1 MTRWTDPPNLDT
13 ARRKSP
19 QLMTWHAVAVFGLRR
34 SSVLGS
40 RRSLVQP
47 TSTDLSNPSSAA
59 EG

>member
-40 RRSLVQP
+40 RRSMVQP
-47 TSTDLSNPSSAA
+47 TSTDLSNPS
-59 EG
+59 